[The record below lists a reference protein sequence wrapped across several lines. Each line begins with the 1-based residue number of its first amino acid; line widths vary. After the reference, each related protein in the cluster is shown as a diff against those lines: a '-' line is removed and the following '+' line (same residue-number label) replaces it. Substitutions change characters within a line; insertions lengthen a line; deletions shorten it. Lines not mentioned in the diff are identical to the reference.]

1 MSGRHSFSE
10 LTKDFSPERKRKV
23 EAIKSE
29 IQAEITLNEP
39 RRARSLSRGESISN
53 FSSVGEP
60 EEPEFST

>member
-10 LTKDFSPERKRKV
+10 LTRDFGPERKRRV

-29 IQAEITLNEP
+29 LQAEMTLREL
-39 RRARSLSRGESISN
+39 RRARSLSRGDSISN